1 MLADLDER
9 FRQAV
14 QAFWDARDRQ
24 QQKQVAAGKIDAG
37 TRGAVTGGAQ
47 MGALE
52 VLLTDVLLDAG
63 LSPYHIRARTA
74 LSLPGYYRSEK
85 RWDLLVVADGQL
97 LLAVEF
103 KSQVGPSFGNNFN
116 NRTEEA
122 IGNAEDIWTAYRE
135 GRFGHH
141 PPPFLGYFFLL
152 EDCPRVHAPVTNAE
166 PYFKVDPV
174 FEGASYVKRYQV
186 LCERLV
192 LERKYNAAC
201 LTVATKSSPTAV
213 SFPADQLNFRGFAAA
228 AEAHA
233 RAFINARR
241 LPKPSQ
247 ALTWLGLAAAL
258 NGTGVLFSGVLLEA
272 PQLLQFGVQLGAANH
287 VVSGEQFLPGVV
299 HDLGP
304 EVRGGPVPYLQLPV
318 NVCALLVHLDDNVC

>member
-1 MLADLDER
+1 VLTDIDQR
-9 FRQAV
+9 FQRAA

-24 QQKQVAAGKIDAG
+24 QQKQIASGKIDAG

-63 LSPYHIRARTA
+63 LSRLNIRARTA
-74 LSLPGYYRSEK
+74 LALPGYYRSEK
-85 RWDLLVVADGQL
+85 RWDLLVVVDSHL

-135 GRFGHH
+135 GRFGPH
-141 PPPFLGYFFLL
+141 PAPLLGYFFLL
-152 EDCPRVHAPVTNAE
+152 EDCPRVHAPISNSE

-174 FEGASYVKRYQV
+174 FEGASYAKRYQV

-192 LERKYNAAC
+192 LERKYSTAC
-201 LTVATKSSPTAV
+201 LALATNASPTTV
-213 SFPADQLNFRGFAAA
+213 SFPATQLNFRQFAATV
-228 AEAHA
+228 EAHA
-233 RAFINARR
+233 RAF
-241 LPKPSQ
+241 
-247 ALTWLGLAAAL
+247 
-258 NGTGVLFSGVLLEA
+258 
-272 PQLLQFGVQLGAANH
+272 
-287 VVSGEQFLPGVV
+287 
-299 HDLGP
+299 
-304 EVRGGPVPYLQLPV
+304 V
-318 NVCALLVHLDDNVC
+318 NMRS